1 MHRDE
6 FLARIRNE
14 IPYEVPGGIER
25 LVDTVVQALRRHIT
39 EGEWEDIKAR
49 EQSDSGKRK
58 SLLAGVPATLPSLL
72 RAHEIGTRA
81 AAVGFDWTQPSDV
94 VDKIEEEVR
103 ELRTAVEREGAK
115 RTEEEL
121 GDLLFAIANLARKLG
136 IEPESALRMANDKFT
151 KRFGA
156 LEASVESQGRVMR
169 EMTLEELEKEWE
181 AVKRATPDTA
191 SQHEGHDGTK
201 HTKKTR

>member
-1 MHRDE
+1 VFDPKGRP
-6 FLARIRNE
+6 LSTA
-14 IPYEVPGGIER
+14 GQ
-25 LVDTVVQALRRHIT
+25 VVQQ
-39 EGEWEDIKAR
+39 WEDIKAK
-49 EQSDSGKRK
+49 EQTDSGTRK

-81 AAVGFDWTQPSDV
+81 AAVGFDWTQASDV

-103 ELRTAVEREGAK
+103 ELRGAVDHEGAK

-156 LEASVESQGRVMR
+156 LEERVESQGRVMR
-169 EMTLEELEKEWE
+169 EMTLEELEREWA
-181 AVKRATPDTA
+181 AVKSDEHGESTKPTKDTKTTKGNRVKKAAKGRSSSNRLATA
-191 SQHEGHDGTK
+191 
-201 HTKKTR
+201 TRRS